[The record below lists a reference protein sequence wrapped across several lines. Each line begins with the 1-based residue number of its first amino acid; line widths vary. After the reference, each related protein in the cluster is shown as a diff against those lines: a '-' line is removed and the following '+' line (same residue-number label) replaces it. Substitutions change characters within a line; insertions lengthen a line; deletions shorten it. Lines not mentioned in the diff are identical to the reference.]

1 MSGHVLTT
9 PSPAHHDTFRNRLR
23 SELAARC
30 GRNPRYSLRAFA
42 NFLDIDHASLS
53 QMMRGAR
60 ACTAQ
65 TIRRLG
71 ARIGLTAEEI
81 ARYIAAAELKLD
93 HAQPATDN
101 RKLADDAA
109 VILGSWSAFA
119 ILELMQLKE
128 FRPDVR
134 WIARMLG
141 IESDEV
147 QIMLQHLIRL
157 DFLQMKEAGKW
168 IDLTGGAIYREDQF
182 TLMVLERI
190 ARRSLEAQLASA
202 RNAPEA
208 PRLHGALTLA
218 VDEHELRALI
228 AAAERMLTGAQNSTT
243 PQSPARTRRLYH
255 FEVNCYP
262 LSTES
267 TEPTDPASN
276 AESNPTLKG
285 K

>member
-9 PSPAHHDTFRNRLR
+9 KSPRQQDTFRNRLR

-30 GRNPRYSLRAFA
+30 ERNPRYSLRAFA

-53 QMMRGAR
+53 QIMRGAR
-60 ACTAQ
+60 ACTTQ
-65 TIRRLG
+65 SIRRLG
-71 ARIGLTAEEI
+71 ARIGLTADEI
-81 ARYIAAAELKLD
+81 SRYVAVAELKID
-93 HAQPATDN
+93 QAQPAAGS

-109 VILGSWSAFA
+109 ALLGSWSAFA
-119 ILELMQLKE
+119 ILELMQLEE

-157 DFLQMKEAGKW
+157 DFLQMKETGKW
-168 IDLTGGAIYREDQF
+168 VDLSGGAIYREDQF

-208 PRLHGALTLA
+208 PRLHGSLTLA
-218 VDEHELRALI
+218 VDESKLRALI
-228 AAAERMLTGAQNSTT
+228 GTAERMLADAGADKRG
-243 PQSPARTRRLYH
+243 PAAATRRLYH

-262 LSTES
+262 LSTEPS
-267 TEPTDPASN
+267 VPAATADPKPTP
-276 AESNPTLKG
+276 KG